1 MESLSDTVGRI
12 SYDKLW
18 ALLIE
23 RKMKKKDLQEQ
34 TRLSSAVIAKLGKNL
49 PVHLVTLMKICDVL
63 HCNLF
68 DIVEMKQP
76 IKAK

>member
-1 MESLSDTVGRI
+1 MKMPTGVQQKI

-18 ALLIE
+18 RLLTE
-23 RKMKKKDLQEQ
+23 RKMKKKDLQEK
-34 TRLSSAVIAKLGKNL
+34 THLSSAVIAKLGKNL
-49 PVHLVTLMKICDVL
+49 PVHLVTLVKICDVL

-76 IKAK
+76 VAAN

>member
-1 MESLSDTVGRI
+1 MESPTEAVGRL

-18 ALLIE
+18 KLLTE
-23 RKMKKKDLQEQ
+23 RKMKKKDLQEK

-76 IKAK
+76 ITAK